1 MATDARARAH
11 PFGEGSGRCAVAHR
25 GDLSVKV
32 LITGSAG
39 QLGRSLLKTAPADME
54 IKATDVEPDI
64 RDPAAL
70 QKTLRSF
77 KPAVI
82 VNAAAYTV
90 VDRAESERDL
100 AFAVNAAGVEN
111 LARAAR
117 DCGARLIHV
126 STDFVFDGTKSSP
139 YLPTDPMRPLNVYG
153 ESKAEGE
160 KRLRAVLGDKG
171 VIVRSGWLYAAA
183 GNNFVK
189 TILRLLREKDS
200 LGVIADQVGTPTW
213 AGGLAEVLW
222 KIVRDPRIAGTH
234 HWSDAGVASW
244 YDFAVAIQEEALA
257 AGLLS
262 RTIPIRPLATSEYPL
277 PAKRPAYSVLDKRSM
292 LAAIGMPPEHWR
304 VNLRKMLK
312 ELAHA

>member
-1 MATDARARAH
+1 M
-11 PFGEGSGRCAVAHR
+11 
-25 GDLSVKV
+25 KV

-54 IKATDVEPDI
+54 IKATDAELDI
-64 RDPAAL
+64 SDPAAL
-70 QKTLRSF
+70 QKTLVSF

-82 VNAAAYTV
+82 INAAAYTA

-117 DCGARLIHV
+117 DGGARLIHV
-126 STDFVFDGTKSSP
+126 STDFVFDGAKSSP
-139 YLPTDPMRPLNVYG
+139 YLPTYPMRPLSVYG

-160 KRLRAVLGDKG
+160 KRMRAVLREAGI
-171 VIVRSGWLYAAA
+171 IVRTGWLYAAE

-189 TILRLLREKDS
+189 TILKLLGEKDS

-213 AGGLAEVLW
+213 AKGLAEVLW
-222 KIVRDPRIAGTH
+222 KIVQDAKITGTH

-244 YDFAVAIQEEALA
+244 YDFAVAIQEEAEA
-257 AGLLS
+257 VGLLS
-262 RTIPIRPLATSEYPL
+262 RAVPIRPLATSEYPL
-277 PAKRPAYSVLDKRSM
+277 PAKRPAYSVLDKRS
-292 LAAIGMPPEHWR
+292 LIAAAGLQPTHWR
-304 VNLRKMLK
+304 RNLRKMFQ
-312 ELAHA
+312 ELTHA